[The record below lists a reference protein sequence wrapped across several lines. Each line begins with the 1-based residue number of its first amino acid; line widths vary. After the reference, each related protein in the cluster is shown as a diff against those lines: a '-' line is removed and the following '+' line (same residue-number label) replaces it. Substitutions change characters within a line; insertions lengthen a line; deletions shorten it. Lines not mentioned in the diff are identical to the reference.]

1 MSSSHSYYYDESL
14 YDETDQKIPET
25 DASAQKKEVKSAKT
39 GEDKVVEFVIGT
51 QGFAVDLF
59 ETKEVI
65 NSPEITPIPNTP
77 GYIRG
82 MTNLRGVITT
92 VIDLQAFLSVK
103 ETGTTGE
110 VKKKERVIIL
120 DPSICHKAVGI
131 VVDDVRSVQNY
142 REDEIDLNDRAGERY
157 QLGVIKKQTK
167 TTDDR
172 TRSELVIL
180 LDIKGIID
188 KIKDE
193 L

>member
-1 MSSSHSYYYDESL
+1 
-14 YDETDQKIPET
+14 
-25 DASAQKKEVKSAKT
+25 
-39 GEDKVVEFVIGT
+39 
-51 QGFAVDLF
+51 
-59 ETKEVI
+59 
-65 NSPEITPIPNTP
+65 
-77 GYIRG
+77 
-82 MTNLRGVITT
+82 
-92 VIDLQAFLSVK
+92 
-103 ETGTTGE
+103 
-110 VKKKERVIIL
+110 
-120 DPSICHKAVGI
+120 

>member
-25 DASAQKKEVKSAKT
+25 DASAQKKEVKTAKT

-65 NSPEITPIPNTP
+65 NSPEITPIRNTP